1 MTFDNTFST
10 PISVVKFMYD
20 TEKKVSNLL
29 TSPLSNIISTFTLE
43 TNELVVANETIPV
56 PKSSV
61 NVEPNANYLDNIV
74 LVFKNYV
81 SSTGKTYIVY
91 SKITEIQEELFVV
104 SVIST
109 EYFNELSLN
118 PRGEWISGNEYHIND
133 IVNSNNAL
141 YICIKSIVS
150 STARPE
156 NDAQH
161 FSLWLS
167 APTITGLAI
176 KSVTYYNTNLHQHE
190 NEIFSKINTEN
201 GGTLQSIHFKPSAN
215 ATMNR
220 NKLTINASG
229 SSFSTDTDIVLS
241 KFNGYTFIPS
251 EISSNSIRFVGGIGL
266 YSAILSYDKIY
277 GTWNLRLFS
286 GDISNTGFF
295 VSCTEDITNLN
306 LEHLTINYTE

>member
-10 PISVVKFMYD
+10 PISVIKFMYD

-43 TNELVVANETIPV
+43 TAELVVANETIPV

-61 NVEPNANYLDNIV
+61 NVEPNANYLDKIV

-81 SSTGKTYIVY
+81 SSTGKTYLVY
-91 SKITEIQEELFVV
+91 SKITEIQDELFVV

-118 PRGEWISGNEYHIND
+118 PQGAWVSGNEYHIND
-133 IVNSNNAL
+133 IVNSNNDL
-141 YICIKSIVS
+141 YICIKSIAS
-150 STARPE
+150 STTRPE
-156 NDAQH
+156 TDTQH

-167 APTITGLAI
+167 APSIR
-176 KSVTYYNTNLHQHE
+176 SVSYDNTNLHQHE
-190 NEIFSKINTEN
+190 NEIFSQINAEN

-215 ATMNR
+215 VTMNR

-241 KFNGYTFIPS
+241 KFNGYTLIPS
-251 EISSNSIRFVGGIGL
+251 EISSNSAIFVGNIDNY
-266 YSAILSYDKIY
+266 YSILEYDKIL
-277 GTWNLRLFS
+277 GTWTIKLYRY
-286 GDISNTGFF
+286 DITDNAVFT
-295 VSCTEDITNLN
+295 VCTENITNLN